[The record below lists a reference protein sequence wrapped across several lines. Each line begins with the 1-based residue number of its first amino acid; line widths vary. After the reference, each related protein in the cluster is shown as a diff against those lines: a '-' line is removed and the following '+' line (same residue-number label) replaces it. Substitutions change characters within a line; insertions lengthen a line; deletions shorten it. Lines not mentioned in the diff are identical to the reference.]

1 MTSTPAEVHVVTGT
15 SRDQDAGPNT
25 ASRAAVGVAVTAFFM
40 VTLDAVVVNVALPSI
55 RDSLGGGVQGLQWV
69 VDGYTLMFAALLLS
83 AGAFC
88 DRTGARTAMAV
99 GLSLFSLASLGC
111 ALAPGLGWLVV
122 ARFAQ
127 GAAAA
132 AMMPASLA
140 LIGQAHQDPSRR
152 RRAVGLWSL
161 GAAVASSSGPVI
173 GGLLSLYDWR
183 LIFFLN
189 LPVGLAALLALRRAT
204 RSPQRT
210 VPFDLWGQLTAVVAM
225 TSLVYGII
233 EAGEIGLGSLNV
245 LAALL
250 LCTAASLGFWLSQTR
265 GRAPMV
271 PPELVGSHTLRAAG
285 IVGFSFM
292 VGFYGLPFL
301 YSLYLQQE
309 RGLSSLA
316 TGMVFVP
323 MMVTGLVLTPFS
335 ARVVERIGSRLPITG
350 GLAVMTIGLSLLA
363 VVPVDAP
370 LWLLSA
376 LMVLIGVGGPM
387 VMPPVTA
394 VLLNS
399 VRTQEAGTASG
410 IFNTARQLGGALA
423 IAVFGALVA
432 EPDHF
437 VRGLRTSLLIAAAV
451 LLVAALSSTQLT
463 RNQPHAALNV

>member
-1 MTSTPAEVHVVTGT
+1 MRRP
-15 SRDQDAGPNT
+15 RT

-40 VTLDAVVVNVALPSI
+40 VTLDAVVVTVALPSI

-88 DRTGARTAMAV
+88 DRTGARKAMAV
-99 GLSLFSLASLGC
+99 GLGLFSFASLGC
-111 ALAPGLGWLVV
+111 ALAPSLGWLVG

-140 LIGQAHQDPSRR
+140 LIGQAHRDPSRR
-152 RRAVGLWSL
+152 GRAVALWAL
-161 GAAVASSSGPVI
+161 GAAVASTSGPVI
-173 GGLLSLYDWR
+173 GGFLNLYDWR
-183 LIFFLN
+183 LIFLLN
-189 LPVGLAALLALRRAT
+189 LPVGLAALIALRRAAP
-204 RSPQRT
+204 SPQRT
-210 VPFDLWGQLTAVVAM
+210 VPFDLWGQLTAVVAV
-225 TSLVYGII
+225 TGITYAII
-233 EAGEIGLGSLNV
+233 EAGEVGLGSRKV

-250 LCTAASLGFWLSQTR
+250 VCSAAALGFWFSQTR
-265 GRAPMV
+265 GRHPMV
-271 PPELVGSHTLRAAG
+271 PRDLVRSPTMRVASV
-285 IVGFSFM
+285 VGFAFM

-316 TGMVFVP
+316 TGTVFVP

-335 ARVVERIGSRLPITG
+335 ARVVERVGPRLPITG
-350 GLAVMTIGLSLLA
+350 GLAVMTVGLTLLA

-376 LMVLIGVGGPM
+376 LMVLIGLGGPM

-394 VLLNS
+394 LLLNS
-399 VRTQEAGTASG
+399 VRTQQAGTASG

-437 VRGLRTSLLIAAAV
+437 VRGLRTSLLIAATV
-451 LLVAALSSTQLT
+451 LLLSALASTQLT
-463 RNQPHAALNV
+463 PQPATRRPDPLR